1 MPPSSSAPAAPVT
14 TVATGPCPY
23 LDTTFV
29 EDTVGE
35 KIQTVQVTS
44 IGPALGPLPQCVFIG
59 LDKATAATISTAAV
73 ADAVSAKAQ
82 ALAFAPGGNP
92 VTIGDGGSVLVK
104 QGQNMT
110 VFAAYRGNTIVYVAI
125 NQESSLEA
133 TEIATQ
139 VFTAVP

>member
-1 MPPSSSAPAAPVT
+1 M
-14 TVATGPCPY
+14 
-23 LDTTFV
+23 
-29 EDTVGE
+29 
-35 KIQTVQVTS
+35 
-44 IGPALGPLPQCVFIG
+44 
-59 LDKATAATISTAAV
+59 TAATISTAAA
-73 ADAVSAKAQ
+73 ADAMSANAQ

-110 VFAAYRGNTIVYVAI
+110 VLAAYRGNTIVYVSI